1 MLHDAMTLASYKR
14 WLRRNE
20 SVVQFAELLISR
32 GSWLLPDRF
41 STMEGPVELFRGLSG
56 AVSVVHEHLL
66 ASTAVPL
73 GSLWLAILSQACCC
87 LVSVNGSELGWVFA
101 SSSHPT
107 CNRVYATTDAMNSMQ
122 FEVLIE
128 MGALHLEGTGQL
140 RSKYTV
146 LLLLEAVKCV
156 HSCCTC

>member
-1 MLHDAMTLASYKR
+1 MACDP
-14 WLRRNE
+14 E
-20 SVVQFAELLISR
+20 S
-32 GSWLLPDRF
+32 GMLLPCVREWDCV
-41 STMEGPVELFRGLSG
+41 GFRIVQSPRLR
-56 AVSVVHEHLL
+56 A
-66 ASTAVPL
+66 
-73 GSLWLAILSQACCC
+73 
-87 LVSVNGSELGWVFA
+87 
-101 SSSHPT
+101 
-107 CNRVYATTDAMNSMQ
+107 YATTDAMNSMQ